1 VSGASAAAVRVKDL
15 GGLLLYGPGARVVQR
30 LPRAAL
36 PPLAHLGGAL
46 RARLG
51 VADYHAEAVAL
62 ARWCARD
69 STPEALVREAL
80 ALQLFNEL
88 EVLRYPAITPANLH
102 DTCVVEGRDHL
113 EAARAQRR
121 GVLLVLA
128 HFGAN
133 QLVMPALG
141 HLGIPLHQ
149 LGAPPT
155 AWLAR
160 LEGTRT
166 TTAWARV
173 QARRWEL
180 EQALPARHID
190 VFGFLRPAF
199 AALAANE
206 VVAVAIDGG
215 GGRRWAQVPF
225 LGRTATLSTQSV
237 ELATR
242 TGAAMVPAVVLRRPG
257 DTRHRVILLPAVPPA
272 ADAAGSL
279 ARLATGFE
287 PWIARAPAH
296 YLPFL
301 ALRRRVGR
309 LPGEVPLFAP

>member
-1 VSGASAAAVRVKDL
+1 MSATPGVRLKDL
-15 GGLLLYGPGARVVQR
+15 GGLLLYGPGATVIER
-30 LPRAAL
+30 LPRKAM
-36 PPLAHLGGAL
+36 PVLATLGGAL
-46 RARLG
+46 RARLD
-51 VADYHAEAVAL
+51 VEDYHAEAAAL
-62 ARWCARD
+62 ARWSGCAD
-69 STPEALVREAL
+69 PPATLVREAL

-88 EVLRYPAITPANLH
+88 EVLRYPAITPDNLH
-102 DTCVVEGRDHL
+102 ETCVVEGRDHL
-113 EAARAQRR
+113 ADARARGR
-121 GVLLVLA
+121 GVLLTLA

-141 HLGIPLHQ
+141 HLGVPLHQ

-155 AWLAR
+155 AWLSR

-166 TTAWARV
+166 TPAWARV
-173 QARRWEL
+173 QQRRWER

-199 AALAANE
+199 SALEANE
-206 VVAVAIDGG
+206 VVAIAVDGG

-237 ELATR
+237 ELSRR
-242 TGAAMVPAVVLRRPG
+242 TGAALLPAVVLRPPG
-257 DTRHRVILLPAVPPA
+257 ACRHRVILLPEVPPA
-272 ADAAGSL
+272 DDAAGTL
-279 ARLATGFE
+279 ARLARVFE
-287 PWIARAPAH
+287 PWVARHPAH

-309 LPGEVPLFAP
+309 LPGEVPLFPT